1 MIWKWNELGNVTSEK
16 IEHLIKNILTE
27 QIDYLNQQ
35 LREKDVFNIEE
46 VLFAIIETNGTL
58 TVLKKPQFRN
68 VNKQDLMIPITPEF
82 NLPIELIMDGE
93 VMKQNLD
100 QNNLTEQWLHSELKQ
115 RNLVQSN
122 VLYAVLSGNGNMY
135 IDTYENHIH
144 SPIDKE

>member
-1 MIWKWNELGNVTSEK
+1 M
-16 IEHLIKNILTE
+16 IKNILTE

-82 NLPIELIMDGE
+82 NLPIEQIMDGE
-93 VMKQNLD
+93 VM
-100 QNNLTEQWLHSELKQ
+100 
-115 RNLVQSN
+115 
-122 VLYAVLSGNGNMY
+122 
-135 IDTYENHIH
+135 
-144 SPIDKE
+144 